1 MDKKTTKVIIT
12 LLASTILLAC
22 AAQTRITKNEYD
34 LLKTAAY
41 TSSYA
46 IIGEYGDNIPDDL
59 KTEKF
64 LQVTQKKIPA
74 FYYAEFKKYD
84 LEVMPMKTYY
94 LLKVYDTETHKLIL
108 YDYSCTEY
116 TDGNLLDEPQQQDV
130 NPENNDP
137 CKNGKW

>member
-1 MDKKTTKVIIT
+1 MNKITTKTIT
-12 LLASTILLAC
+12 LVASVILLSC
-22 AAQTRITKNEYD
+22 AAQTRINKNDYE

-59 KTEKF
+59 NTERF
-64 LQVTQKKIPA
+64 LQIAQKKIPA

-84 LEVMPMKTYY
+84 LEVTPMKTYY
-94 LLKVYDTETHKLIL
+94 LLKAYDPETHKLIL

-116 TDGNLLDEPQQQDV
+116 TDGNILDELQQNSQ
-130 NPENNDP
+130 PENSDP
-137 CKNGKW
+137 CKTANW

>member
-1 MDKKTTKVIIT
+1 MNKTTTTKIIT
-12 LLASTILLAC
+12 LLTATILIAC
-22 AAQTRITKNEYD
+22 ATPTRITKNDYG

-46 IIGEYGDNIPDDL
+46 VIGEYDDSIPDDFN
-59 KTEKF
+59 TERF
-64 LQVTQKKIPA
+64 LQIAQKNIPA
-74 FYYAEFKKYD
+74 FYYAELKKYD
-84 LEVMPMKTYY
+84 LEITPLKTYY

-130 NPENNDP
+130 NPENYDP

>member
-1 MDKKTTKVIIT
+1 MDKTTTKVIT

-46 IIGEYGDNIPDDL
+46 IIGEYSDNIPDDL
-59 KTEKF
+59 NTEKF
-64 LQVTQKKIPA
+64 LQVAQKKIPA

-94 LLKVYDTETHKLIL
+94 LLKAYDPETHKLIL

-116 TDGNLLDEPQQQDV
+116 TDGNILDEPQQDIH
-130 NPENNDP
+130 PENNDP
-137 CKNGKW
+137 CKTGSW